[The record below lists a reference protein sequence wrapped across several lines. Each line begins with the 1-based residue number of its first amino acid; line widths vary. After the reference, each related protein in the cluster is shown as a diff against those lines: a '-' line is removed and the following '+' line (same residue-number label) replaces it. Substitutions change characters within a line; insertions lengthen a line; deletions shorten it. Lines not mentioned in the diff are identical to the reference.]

1 MKDKNGEKG
10 KIIKKRIKKL
20 TFYDPNGREIG
31 VFEGDLQSCT
41 DLMVDV
47 IKDKIAEAREKKGK
61 LNLRR

>member
-31 VFEGDLQSCT
+31 VFE
-41 DLMVDV
+41 
-47 IKDKIAEAREKKGK
+47 EKKGK